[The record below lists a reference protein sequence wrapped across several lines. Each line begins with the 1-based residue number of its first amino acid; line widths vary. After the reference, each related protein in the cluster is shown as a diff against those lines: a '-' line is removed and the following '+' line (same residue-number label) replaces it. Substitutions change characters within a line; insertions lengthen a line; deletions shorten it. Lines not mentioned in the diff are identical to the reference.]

1 METAFKLRSLITLSV
16 CIVVCFALTAGVGYT
31 IEGDIL
37 KQYEATLAKDDD
49 GDEDEKDKAIYGVE
63 ALVADVGIS
72 TFA

>member
-1 METAFKLRSLITLSV
+1 
-16 CIVVCFALTAGVGYT
+16 VGYT